1 MTKLDRGCRITWL
14 GHAALRVDTPG
25 GKVLLFDPWLTNPKA
40 PAGALAALD
49 RVDVLLLTHGHCD
62 HLGETLEI
70 GRRFQPEVPCI
81 FEMHLYLQ
89 AKGLERTR
97 PMNKG
102 GSQVVADG
110 IRVTMTHAVHSGGL
124 EDADRPDQVAY
135 GGEPCGFVV
144 ELENGFRLYFA
155 GDTDVF
161 GDMALIRDLH
171 APEVAVLPIGDLYTM
186 SPRAAAAAA
195 RRLGTRHVV
204 PVHFGTF
211 PTLTG
216 TPADLTRELAGSGIA
231 VAELTPG
238 EPWS

>member
-49 RVDVLLLTHGHCD
+49 RVDVLLLTHGHSD
-62 HLGETLEI
+62 HLGETVAI

-81 FEMHLYLQ
+81 FELHLYLQ
-89 AKGLERTR
+89 SQGLERTR

-102 GSQVVADG
+102 GSQVVAGG
-110 IRVTMTHAVHSGGL
+110 IRVTMTHADHSAAI
-124 EDADRPDQVAY
+124 EDPDQPGRLIY

-155 GDTDVF
+155 GDTALF

-171 APEVAVLPIGDLYTM
+171 APEMAVLPIGDLYTM
-186 SPRAAAAAA
+186 GPRAAAAAA
-195 RRLGTRHVV
+195 RLLGARHVL

-211 PTLTG
+211 PPLTG
-216 TPADLTRELAGSGIA
+216 TPAELARELAGSGIA